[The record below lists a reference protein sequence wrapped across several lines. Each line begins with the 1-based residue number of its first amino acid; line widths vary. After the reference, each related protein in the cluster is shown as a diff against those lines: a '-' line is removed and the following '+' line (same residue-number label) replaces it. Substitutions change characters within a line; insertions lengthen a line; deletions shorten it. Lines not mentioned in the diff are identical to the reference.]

1 MQYSIL
7 AIVIYIV
14 LAPLIGGLLTGLD
27 DLIISK
33 LQGKSSS
40 VLTPLKDVFQNIK
53 LEKTDKK
60 TAACYISFAIL
71 NIVAGCIFYGGGN
84 IVLAIL
90 LSTFSG
96 IMLVLTYQDYK
107 EILRLCF
114 YFTHLMLAAIG
125 FYLLVVFS
133 KEGLGSFNSA
143 DIVTLGGAPAYYLP
157 GILVSIAVIL
167 IFLPRNESNIALLE
181 LGRWYELFL
190 IYGILFLFN
199 FAGTV
204 LTAVIAVIVCILVY
218 LLRLFIAKYILKPI
232 YLSSIGLLT
241 LFLAFIN
248 IIVILK

>member
-84 IVLAIL
+84 IVLAI
-90 LSTFSG
+90 
-96 IMLVLTYQDYK
+96 
-107 EILRLCF
+107 
-114 YFTHLMLAAIG
+114 
-125 FYLLVVFS
+125 
-133 KEGLGSFNSA
+133 
-143 DIVTLGGAPAYYLP
+143 
-157 GILVSIAVIL
+157 
-167 IFLPRNESNIALLE
+167 
-181 LGRWYELFL
+181 
-190 IYGILFLFN
+190 
-199 FAGTV
+199 
-204 LTAVIAVIVCILVY
+204 
-218 LLRLFIAKYILKPI
+218 
-232 YLSSIGLLT
+232 
-241 LFLAFIN
+241 
-248 IIVILK
+248 